1 MPSEKIQPINI
12 PDNIN
17 KMNNTMTQTY
27 NIPLSTK
34 QIITTENTNINISFR
49 PNRSLN
55 IPRGNCV
62 IMLPSANKGIINDSI
77 STSCPIL
84 NPYTGKMPCSDAS
97 KKPYVKAGNI
107 ATQAYCIVCLN

>member
-1 MPSEKIQPINI
+1 PASI
-12 PDNIN
+12 
-17 KMNNTMTQTY
+17 
-27 NIPLSTK
+27 K
-34 QIITTENTNINISFR
+34 QIIPTENTNINIFFR

-62 IMLPSANKGIINDSI
+62 IMLPSANKGIINDRI

-84 NPYTGKMPCSDAS
+84 NPYTGKIPCSDAS

-107 ATQAYCIVCLN
+107 ATQAYCVVSIIGIQLVDLVYSIRTQF